1 MPRSLR
7 CSRFDWNGLLLALL
21 FTVPGAMLAQTQQE
35 PARLRVAIIGLE
47 HGHVEGFLSAL
58 PQHHDVELVGIADP
72 DPALAAKYEKK
83 YSLDHGLFF
92 LDMDKMIEA
101 RHPQAVLVYTSI
113 GEHRKVIEAAARHG
127 VSVMVE
133 KPLTISL
140 EDALAI
146 RKVARQYH
154 IHVLVNYETTWYASN
169 RAAYDEL
176 EAGKLGEIRRVVIH
190 DGHQGPKEIGVPP
203 EFLNF
208 LTDPAQNG
216 AGALYD
222 FGCYG
227 ADLMVWLMHGEAPLT
242 VTAVLNLDTPQIY
255 PNVDDDATIVLTY
268 PHTQA
273 VIQASWNWPFG
284 RKDMEVYGA
293 TGYAITVGAD
303 KLRVRH
309 EHDAEER
316 LTTAAPL
323 APPFNDSLSYLVAVM
338 RGEFTPWADPPP
350 AGLFPGKP
358 GKSVSMGPIGIVGE
372 QSSLETNVIVMQ
384 ILDAARESAR
394 TGKTVRLTKPEE

>member
-1 MPRSLR
+1 MLR
-7 CSRFDWNGLLLALL
+7 QSALFGFRLSGLLMLGILL
-21 FTVPGAMLAQTQQE
+21 TAPGTLLAQTQAA
-35 PARLRVAIIGLE
+35 PLRVAIVGLE

-58 PQHHDVELVGIADP
+58 RQHHDVELVGVADP
-72 DPALAAKYEKK
+72 NPDLAAKYEKK
-83 YSLDHGLFF
+83 YSLGHGLFF
-92 LDMDKMIEA
+92 ADMDRMIEE

-113 GEHRKVIEAAARHG
+113 GEHRRVIEAAARHG

-133 KPLTISL
+133 KPLTLSF

-146 RKVARQYH
+146 RKAAREAQ

-169 RAAYDEL
+169 RAAYDEV
-176 EAGKLGEIRRVVIH
+176 GQGRLGEIRRVVIH

-203 EFLNF
+203 EFLNW
-208 LTDPAQNG
+208 LTNPAKNG

-227 ADLMVWLMHGEAPLT
+227 ADLMTWLMHGEAPLT
-242 VTAVLNLDTPQIY
+242 VTAVVNHDKPQIY

-293 TGYAITVGAD
+293 TGFLITVGSD
-303 KLRVRH
+303 QLRVRH
-309 EHDAEER
+309 ENDPQER
-316 LTTAAPL
+316 LEPAAALDPTRR
-323 APPFNDSLSYLVAVM
+323 DSLSYLRGVVEGWIVPYNDQGANPTLSHLLRVAEPK
-338 RGEFTPWADPPP
+338 GDLS
-350 AGLFPGKP
+350 GLD
-358 GKSVSMGPIGIVGE
+358 
-372 QSSLETNVIVMQ
+372 TNVVVMQ

-394 TGKTVRLTKPEE
+394 TGKTVRLMKVSE